1 MKGVTTMAI
10 VPLTTPLPI
19 QILDILGLEALG
31 PFAWLFAGVAVL
43 VNGIGHRRNPV
54 AQDTGLSPAA

>member
-1 MKGVTTMAI
+1 MAI

-19 QILDILGLEALG
+19 QLLDVFGLEALG

-43 VNGIGHRRNPV
+43 VNGIGQRRNPV
-54 AQDTGLSPAA
+54 PRGAGLSPTA